1 MSRKNQINLETY
13 IHKELRR
20 IHPDTYISKEATD
33 QLNYIL
39 NQLGDRISEI
49 SDVLSERVNRS
60 TNSSLEIQNATK
72 IVLSGE
78 LAKHAV
84 HEGVKAVTKYTSA

>member
-1 MSRKNQINLETY
+1 MSKKKQINMETY
-13 IHKELRR
+13 IHKELRQ
-20 IHPDTYISKEATD
+20 IHPDPYISKEATL

-49 SDVLSERVNRS
+49 SDVLSERSNKS
-60 TNSSLEIQNATK
+60 TIDSREIQSATR
-72 IVLSGE
+72 IVFPGE

-84 HEGVKAVTKYTSA
+84 SEGTKAVTKYTSA